1 MAKKESNKKSVTGSI
16 NFQKWF
22 GDSKIVDENNH
33 PLVVFHATTHKFYE
47 FTRERGNIENHFG
60 LGYYFTSSYTDA
72 ETNYLSEGADLTS
85 RIEQLSDRLESDG
98 LDREKAKLKAKK
110 LLKGKHEIVLP
121 FYLKMVN
128 PINLTDNRKY
138 ATYYDSL
145 ETEDEDGNYVEN
157 NDSLPM
163 KLYNSIM
170 SVSYDFYG
178 NNIDA
183 QSVFND
189 ISEKVGYEWDG
200 VSAYDV
206 DKAFRESEQLMD
218 AYDDNGSLANHE
230 FIRRVYEDMGF
241 DGIIMDAYKEF
252 GGGRKVGKQMVMDY
266 DTLHYIAFEPNQIK
280 LADGKNTT
288 FDENNPD
295 IRFGKGGSTPSSFEY
310 SIGGL

>member
-1 MAKKESNKKSVTGSI
+1 MAKKELNKKSVTGSI

-33 PLVVFHATTHKFYE
+33 PLVVFHATTHKFFE
-47 FTRERGNIENHFG
+47 FTKERGNIENHFG

-72 ETNYLSEGADLTS
+72 ENNYLSEGADLTQ
-85 RIEQLSDRLESDG
+85 RIEQLSERLESDG
-98 LDREKAKLKAKK
+98 LDKEKAKIKAKK

-145 ETEDEDGNYVEN
+145 ETEDDDGNYVEN

-163 KLYNSIM
+163 KLYDSIM
-170 SVSYDFYG
+170 RVSYDFYG
-178 NNIDA
+178 NDIDA
-183 QSVFND
+183 QGIFSS
-189 ISEKVGYEWDG
+189 ISEKIGDWDYTM
-200 VSAYDV
+200 AYHV
-206 DKAFRESEQLMD
+206 DKAFRESEYLMD
-218 AYDDNGSLANHE
+218 VTDNDGNLAGYE
-230 FIRRVYEDMGF
+230 FIRQVYEEMGF

-252 GGGRKVGKQMVMDY
+252 GGGRQYGVAMEMEEGTK
-266 DTLHYIAFEPNQIK
+266 HYIVFEPNQIK

-295 IRFGKGGSTPSSFEY
+295 IRFGKGGNTPSEFEY